1 MAVCRLNVTIQTV
14 NNKFSAL
21 ITTDLSTGI
30 YSLFLSGI
38 VSAGALCSATF
49 YIPATFGIVNNMMRR
64 TSHIITPYV
73 LWVVSKT
80 TMLFIG

>member
-49 YIPATFGIVNNMMRR
+49 YIPATFGIVNNMMRSVYDTLNLPKKSVR
-64 TSHIITPYV
+64 IP
-73 LWVVSKT
+73 
-80 TMLFIG
+80 